1 MYASKGAIRVS
12 INLTASH
19 QEKTEKKWKEETTTT
34 LNVPIKVGPVLM
46 KSSVH
51 ALTRKYF
58 ATGISAETAVKNTFP
73 YRLLLPHCLIS
84 IQWVWPVFISI
95 TTSRQNYRIQ
105 PSETNLLVS
114 ADS

>member
-19 QEKTEKKWKEETTTT
+19 QEKTEKKWKEETTT

-58 ATGISAETAVKNTFP
+58 ATGISAQTA
-73 YRLLLPHCLIS
+73 LLKTHFLTGCC
-84 IQWVWPVFISI
+84 F
-95 TTSRQNYRIQ
+95 RI
-105 PSETNLLVS
+105 V
-114 ADS
+114 

>member
-19 QEKTEKKWKEETTTT
+19 QEKTGKKWKEETT

-58 ATGISAETAVKNTFP
+58 ATGISAQTA
-73 YRLLLPHCLIS
+73 LIKTHFLQVVASALFDIDPVGLAS
-84 IQWVWPVFISI
+84 IHQHHHLS
-95 TTSRQNYRIQ
+95 T
-105 PSETNLLVS
+105 
-114 ADS
+114 